1 MWLSELMSPMGPT
14 RRGWFVGCG
23 PFSLSDELGRK
34 SPRMSGALFQ
44 GRPDVCCGGGKLSK
58 DSGLL
63 VSRATPP
70 VHEGHGTPCVSP
82 PISAN
87 WQNLYPTK

>member
-14 RRGWFVGCG
+14 RRDWFVGCG

-44 GRPDVCCGGGKLSK
+44 GRKTEQGFRTPGV
-58 DSGLL
+58 SGH
-63 VSRATPP
+63 ST
-70 VHEGHGTPCVSP
+70 
-82 PISAN
+82 SA
-87 WQNLYPTK
+87 